1 MTPDTSLTV
10 PARFCGPP
18 GMGNG
23 GYVSG
28 RLAGCLDGPVPGTAV
43 EVTLRRPTP
52 LDRRLDIVR
61 QGTKAIL
68 LEGDSVLAEAS
79 PATMD
84 EWHPDRATFN
94 EAAGAATLPVIPHAR
109 HPLPHCFVC
118 GPERKAG
125 DGLCIHPGRLGGP
138 TSAVLAAPWIPD
150 AGLGD
155 RDGRVLPEFIWAA
168 LDCPGGFAVVA
179 DDQAE
184 SVLLGRLAVRIV
196 DRPAVGE
203 TCSITAR
210 RLGRDGRKLRAGSA
224 LYGATGDL
232 LAVAMATWISVPPEA
247 LRAGA
252 A

>member
-125 DGLCIHPGRLGGP
+125 DGLCIHCLLY
-138 TSAVLAAPWIPD
+138 TSPSP
-150 AGLGD
+150 
-155 RDGRVLPEFIWAA
+155 RD
-168 LDCPGGFAVVA
+168 
-179 DDQAE
+179 
-184 SVLLGRLAVRIV
+184 
-196 DRPAVGE
+196 
-203 TCSITAR
+203 
-210 RLGRDGRKLRAGSA
+210 
-224 LYGATGDL
+224 
-232 LAVAMATWISVPPEA
+232 
-247 LRAGA
+247 
-252 A
+252 